1 MAIKHAKTSAIPDGP
16 DSAQVQPSDW
26 NADHTL
32 PVSAE
37 RLLGNSTGASAEVAE
52 LSLGSGLVFGAGS
65 LELQLK
71 TINGQSVLGDGDLV
85 IEGGG
90 AGLTLFEESRSVA
103 SPNDTV
109 PVHALTAIGAESN
122 IDFVIAPKGTGALM
136 LQVPDN
142 TTAGGN
148 KRGAQAID
156 LQTGRTN
163 ATNVASGSKAVA
175 IGYSCL
181 ASGAGSVA
189 IGNFST
195 ATGSGAFAAVNGT
208 ATGSQSVALG
218 IGATSSGAKSAA
230 VSPDSQAKL
239 SGSVA
244 LCGANRASSAARSQ
258 IVLLRVFART
268 TDPTPTV
275 AVSDQGIP
283 GSSNQLVVDNNS
295 SNSVRVRA
303 MAMNTAAAGG
313 CKTWE
318 GRAVVQRGANAASI
332 SLVMS
337 SLTSDYTH
345 ASMAECDL
353 VLSASTAHGALVA
366 TVTGIAGMTIRWAIF
381 FENLEMTP

>member
-1 MAIKHAKTSAIPDGP
+1 MYLQDKLSDVVVAVAGDIKALLMALANKQDKLTSGTNI
-16 DSAQVQPSDW
+16 
-26 NADHTL
+26 
-32 PVSAE
+32 
-37 RLLGNSTGASAEVAE
+37 
-52 LSLGSGLVFGAGS
+52 
-65 LELQLK
+65 K
-71 TINGQSVLGDGDLV
+71 TINGESVLGEGDLV
-85 IEGGG
+85 IGGGGGG
-90 AGLTLFEESRSVA
+90 AGLTLFEESRNTE
-103 SPNDTV
+103 SPNATV
-109 PVHALTAIGAESN
+109 PVHALAAIGAETD

-175 IGYSCL
+175 IGYSSQ
-181 ASGAGSVA
+181 ASGSGSVA
-189 IGNFST
+189 IGNYST
-195 ATGSGAFAAVNGT
+195 ATSSGAFAAVNGA

-218 IGATSSGAKSAA
+218 VGAISSGAKSVA
-230 VSPDSQAKL
+230 VSPDSQARL
-239 SGSVA
+239 SGAVA
-244 LCGANRASSAARSQ
+244 LCGANRSSPAARSQ

-275 AVSDQGIP
+275 AVSDQNSP
-283 GSSNQLVVDNNS
+283 SSTNQLIVGNNS

-303 MAMNTAAAGG
+303 MAMDTAAAGG
-313 CKTWE
+313 CKAWE
-318 GRAVVQRGANAASI
+318 GRAVVQRGSNAAST

-353 VLSASTAHGALVA
+353 VLSADTTRGALVA
-366 TVTGIAGMTIRWAIF
+366 TGTGIAGMTIRWAIF
-381 FENLEMTP
+381 FENLEMSP